1 MLKIEIKTENAAFS
15 ENDKLT
21 RDGRYELAENLKI
34 IADMIKNGEN
44 SCEIWDYNGNKVG
57 KWEVN

>member
-21 RDGRYELAENLKI
+21 WDGRYKLAGNLKI
-34 IADMIKNGEN
+34 IADMIKDGGDNGE
-44 SCEIWDYNGNKVG
+44 ILDYNGNKVG
-57 KWEVN
+57 KWEVD